1 MKVKCNKCGNEVQD
15 NNFCS
20 SCGNMLNSNSSIN
33 ANNSN
38 NSNNNINS
46 NNSKDDIN
54 LVVGILLTICSPVIG
69 IVFCCVMSSREPR
82 LKKVLY
88 FAVGYIIVAVLFVAV
103 MIFIKLSVIDDLKYN
118 NDDEHICS
126 NYCSGGYV
134 VEGNTCICKD
144 GRTYELYTD
153 NNDKYED
160 NNNDDII
167 DNKPNPDTGSDPK
180 YDTNNDSKSNNDE
193 NYVITEFN
201 KDEWLKLTK
210 SNTYVINV
218 IAASW
223 CPHCQNFKPVIT
235 EVAEKTKTKLFFIEV
250 DKLKSMVPE
259 DAEDYIDAFTT
270 TYELKDYNGGVPYMF
285 VTRNGK
291 VVAEHSGEMNLDRT
305 MEFINNTKQYM

>member
-1 MKVKCNKCGNEVQD
+1 MKVKCSKCGSEVQD

-20 SCGNMLNSNSSIN
+20 SCGNMLNPT
-33 ANNSN
+33 NNVNQNFNNVSA
-38 NSNNNINS
+38 NSNNNDYLIIGIVLLIVS
-46 NNSKDDIN
+46 S
-54 LVVGILLTICSPVIG
+54 VVGII
-69 IVFCCVMSSREPR
+69 FCAIMSSKEPR
-82 LKKVLY
+82 LKKVLCWY
-88 FAVGYIIVAVLFVAV
+88 FAIISIIVVSIGIYIYVNIPF
-103 MIFIKLSVIDDLKYN
+103 
-118 NDDEHICS
+118 NDDNKLNYNEKRCL
-126 NYCSGGYV
+126 NYCGNDYYAI
-134 VEGNTCICKD
+134 EGNTCVCED
-144 GRTYELYTD
+144 GRAYELYID

-160 NNNDDII
+160 NNNDII

-210 SNTYVINV
+210 SDTYVINV

-259 DAEDYIDAFTT
+259 GAEDYIDVFTT